1 MIILF
6 TGLPGSG
13 KSYKMVVELWKNKN
27 KYFIIHNVVGFKTEI
42 LKEFGFNWVD
52 YCTKNN
58 ISVEEFFS
66 KDYQVE
72 LAKKVKEK
80 YNRPMLI
87 IIDEA
92 HEWFDRNV
100 KALKMWLSY
109 HRHINQQIYLVAH
122 ATRNIPQTYRTFVEV
137 EYRAKSSSFIFLP
150 GYFFYNRIIGGQ
162 RAGYV
167 LEKKKQEIFSL
178 YSSNDISG
186 GDKKRISI
194 LIPGIILLIVIL
206 FVMFL
211 KAPSFIWGKDKKNSP
226 GESLESQAGV
236 GRNNVSQ
243 SSENSVPGEQI
254 KNVTEER
261 FDKKYAYVGQINGM
275 VIIENRN
282 NGVQSMLHRVP
293 GNFQILAVERAD
305 YCIVWNGKDQIYTL
319 RNFER
324 FAGISKDLQQVNVSQ
339 PAGQE
344 VRHQSTD
351 LPGVD
356 G

>member
-1 MIILF
+1 MITLF

-13 KSYKMVVELWKNKN
+13 KSYKMVAELWKHKN
-27 KYFIIHNVVGFKTEI
+27 KYFVIHNVVGFKTEK
-42 LKEFGFNWVD
+42 LKEYGFNWVD

-66 KDYQVE
+66 KDYQIE

-80 YNRPMLI
+80 YNRQMLI

-122 ATRNIPQTYRTFVEV
+122 ATKNIPQTYRTFVEV

-167 LEKKKQEIFSL
+167 LEKKKQEIFNL
-178 YSSNDISG
+178 YSSHDITG
-186 GDKKRISI
+186 TEKKRVSA
-194 LIPGIILLIVIL
+194 LIPGIILLIMVLLVL
-206 FVMFL
+206 FV
-211 KAPSFIWGKDKKNSP
+211 KTPSFIWGKKEKT
-226 GESLESQAGV
+226 ESGIKTESQVGV
-236 GRNNVSQ
+236 GANNDVQ
-243 SSENSVPGEQI
+243 SSENAVDGEI
-254 KNVTEER
+254 NKTEGKIP
-261 FDKKYAYVGQINGM
+261 FDEKYAFVGQINGM
-275 VIIENRN
+275 VIIEDRK
-282 NGVQSMLHRVP
+282 NGIQYMLHRVP
-293 GNFQILAVERAD
+293 GNFRVLEIKRAD
-305 YCIVWNGKDQIYTL
+305 YCIVWNGRDKIYTL
-319 RNFER
+319 RNFDR
-324 FAGISKDLQQVNVSQ
+324 YVGHNDLQPVNITPS
-339 PAGQE
+339 AGPE
-344 VRHQSTD
+344 VRQQSTD
-351 LPGVD
+351 WPGVD

>member
-1 MIILF
+1 MITLF

-13 KSYKMVVELWKNKN
+13 KSYKMVAELWKNKN
-27 KYFIIHNVVGFKTEI
+27 KYFIIHNVVGFKTET

-150 GYFFYNRIIGGQ
+150 RYFFYNRIIGGQ
-162 RAGYV
+162 RAGYI
-167 LEKKKQEIFSL
+167 LEKKKQAIFDL
-178 YSSNDISG
+178 YSSADIKG
-186 GDKKRISI
+186 GEKKRVSF
-194 LIPGIILLIVIL
+194 LIPGVILLIIIL
-206 FVMFL
+206 FVLFL
-211 KAPSFIWGKDKKNSP
+211 KAPGFMWGKKEKT
-226 GESLESQAGV
+226 ESGVKIESQVGV
-236 GRNNVSQ
+236 GRKNDAQ
-243 SSENSVPGEQI
+243 SSENPVHGEI
-254 KNVTEER
+254 KETESEMP
-261 FDKKYAYVGQINGM
+261 FDKKYAFVGQINGM
-275 VIIENRN
+275 VIIENRSD
-282 NGVQSMLHRVP
+282 GVQYMLHRVP
-293 GNFQILAVERAD
+293 GNYRILAVDRAD
-305 YCIVWNGKDQIYTL
+305 YCIVWNGRDEIYTL
-319 RNFER
+319 RNFDR
-324 FAGISKDLQQVNVSQ
+324 YAGISNDLQPVNISQ
-339 PAGQE
+339 SAGQE